1 MLFAEHKKSFV
12 VNVGCSSGG
21 VAAYKKEKFPVYALE
36 DVYFY
41 KNTIKK
47 I

>member
-1 MLFAEHKKSFV
+1 MLFNEYKKPFV

-21 VAAYKKEKFPVYALE
+21 VAAYKKEKFPIYALE

-41 KNTIKK
+41 KNNVKK
-47 I
+47 V

>member
-1 MLFAEHKKSFV
+1 MLFNEHKKPFV

-41 KNTIKK
+41 KNIVKK
-47 I
+47 S